1 MNENE
6 KDRCELILRF
16 CENKAT
22 EDECRQ
28 VEEWM
33 NLSEENRQT
42 VEQIN
47 LINLAIDINQ
57 NTERFDSDKALKNAL
72 KEINGEK
79 KRLRIM
85 WWRRIERIAAV
96 LLLPTV
102 TVCLLQY
109 FYFTTEN
116 EPKMVEIRTNP
127 GMTTSITLP
136 DGTAVCLNSE
146 TVLRYPSAFN
156 HKERKVTLNG
166 EGYFAVTKNPDV
178 PFIVDIPHKTEI
190 KVLGT
195 HFNVEAYESDT
206 LITTTLEEGLI
217 NFLFAE
223 NSINKK
229 IELKPNQKLV
239 YNSST
244 GKSQLFSTTCK
255 TELSWI
261 NGQLIFSGT
270 PFGEVLRM
278 LEKRYNVKF
287 AVRNNSVLKTEF
299 TGTFTNQRLERI
311 LEILRISC
319 KVSWR
324 YMKNTD
330 IKKEKTEIEI
340 Y

>member
-1 MNENE
+1 MDENE
-6 KDRCELILRF
+6 KDKSELILRF

-22 EDECRQ
+22 EKERQQ

-33 NLSEENRQT
+33 ELSEENRKT

-57 NTERFDSDKALKNAL
+57 NAERFDSDKAFRNAIQ
-72 KEINGEK
+72 EINGRK
-79 KRLRIM
+79 KQGGIIWWKRL
-85 WWRRIERIAAV
+85 ERIAAI
-96 LLLPTV
+96 LLIPVAL
-102 TVCLLQY
+102 VCFLQY
-109 FYFTTEN
+109 FYFTMGN
-116 EPKMVEIRTNP
+116 EPQMVEIRTNP

-146 TVLRYPSAFN
+146 SILRYPSVFN
-156 HKERKVTLNG
+156 SKERKVILNG
-166 EGYFAVTKNPDV
+166 EGYFEVTKNPDA
-178 PFIVDIPHKTEI
+178 PFIVNIPHNTEI

-195 HFNVEAYESDT
+195 HFNVEAYENDT
-206 LITTTLEEGLI
+206 LVTTTLEEGLI
-217 NFLFAE
+217 NFLFAD
-223 NSINKK
+223 NSINKQ
-229 IELKPNQKLV
+229 IELKPNQKLI
-239 YNSST
+239 YNSTT
-244 GKSQLFSTTCK
+244 GQSQLFATNCK

-270 PFGEVLRM
+270 PFRDVLRM

-287 AVRNNSVLKTEF
+287 TVRNNLVLNTEF

-311 LEILRISC
+311 LEILQISC

-324 YMKNTD
+324 HMKNAD
-330 IKKEKTEIEI
+330 IKNKKTEIEI